1 MQNLLEDSVPARAL
15 IEDIAPMSV
24 LRAEYENGSQS
35 FVKQID
41 SLVAKGFDS
50 IRRARGQF
58 VINRSP
64 FCRLFMKCTG
74 DGDCFYRCD
83 YALITYALLL
93 LSLVTLQLSHLLMW
107 TAYSRLLM

>member
-1 MQNLLEDSVPARAL
+1 MPTRAL

-41 SLVAKGFDS
+41 SLVAKGFNS

-58 VINRSP
+58 VGSHGLTYRILINYI
-64 FCRLFMKCTG
+64 G
-74 DGDCFYRCD
+74 DGDCFYRC
-83 YALITYALLL
+83 ACASIIFAVLM
-93 LSLVTLQLSHLLMW
+93 LSPATLQPSRLLMW